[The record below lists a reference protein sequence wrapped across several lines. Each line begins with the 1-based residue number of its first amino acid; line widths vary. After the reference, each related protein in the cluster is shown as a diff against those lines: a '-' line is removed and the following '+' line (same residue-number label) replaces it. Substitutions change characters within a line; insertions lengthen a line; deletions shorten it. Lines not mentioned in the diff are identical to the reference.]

1 MLLKFTTI
9 LSTALAALR
18 NRQPSWQQML
28 PLAGIAALFLVWKLY
43 SPAANT
49 PASTR
54 LLPENAKP
62 KSVKWSYDEL
72 AHKLIVENADLAYQE
87 TDPSF
92 TQEMGKSLSKVT
104 RHSHGKP
111 VIVNL

>member
-1 MLLKFTTI
+1 
-9 LSTALAALR
+9 
-18 NRQPSWQQML
+18 ML
-28 PLAGIAALFLVWKLY
+28 PLAGIAILFLVCKLY
-43 SPAANT
+43 STNANT
-49 PASTR
+49 PASTGP
-54 LLPENAKP
+54 LSEKEKP
-62 KSVKWSYDEL
+62 RSVRWSYDEL

-104 RHSHGKP
+104 RHTHGKP